1 MSADETQAAPNEQ
14 LQEAVVVRYEEE
26 AEADKT
32 WRGIGFL
39 RARKQVQTA
48 AVKEMVPRNIEDVD
62 LQRVPVGDGDSGQIE
77 TLPDGSVS
85 IPLFE
90 EELVI
95 TRRTVLK
102 ERLII
107 RKHLVTE
114 EQRVET
120 ELRKEFVEIDAD
132 EGVEVMRGRAAFDE
146 GASRLGEVALVDRE
160 GRIGPLGTTFY
171 NTLLDENAASH
182 IALGNAYEIGV
193 GEEDRGRVNKS
204 AIHIDF
210 MIGGNDV
217 RVTGITRDGRD
228 VPVLADGSWQI

>member
-1 MSADETQAAPNEQ
+1 MSADETQAAPDEQ

-39 RARKQVQTA
+39 RARKHVQTA

-62 LQRVPVGDGDSGQIE
+62 LQRVAVGDGDSGQIE

-132 EGVEVMRGRAAFDE
+132 EGVEVVDD
-146 GASRLGEVALVDRE
+146 SR
-160 GRIGPLGTTFY
+160 PT
-171 NTLLDENAASH
+171 
-182 IALGNAYEIGV
+182 
-193 GEEDRGRVNKS
+193 
-204 AIHIDF
+204 
-210 MIGGNDV
+210 
-217 RVTGITRDGRD
+217 
-228 VPVLADGSWQI
+228 